1 MRYDYHNYI
10 GKIRNHS
17 ENVYRSYEI
26 YSEKVSI
33 KRRYISFY
41 ILQSKKFYL
50 LLCIIVI
57 IFNVSN
63 IVLVIINIKN
73 YEFSSYKFFFSNCKR
88 DF

>member
-1 MRYDYHNYI
+1 MRHDYHIYI

-41 ILQSKKFYL
+41 VLQSKQFYL

-63 IVLVIINIKN
+63 IVLIKN
-73 YEFSSYKFFFSNCKR
+73 YEFNSYKFFFSNCKKN
-88 DF
+88 F